1 MLFVGGWAMTLYW
14 YFFDGVRGVSWGYS
28 LIEWVQCAIFVRLG
42 NERLF
47 FRPLAMIG
55 FLSIIFQMV
64 SALFSLNHW
73 LTVLIINRFFDA
85 GLLYIIACAVFRIR
99 INSAK
104 RRGAFEARPG

>member
-1 MLFVGGWAMTLYW
+1 MAAILFAGGWAMTLYW

-42 NERLF
+42 KERLL

-55 FLSIIFQMV
+55 FLSIVFQTG

-73 LTVLIINRFFDA
+73 WTVLIINRFFDLA
-85 GLLYIIACAVFRIR
+85 LLYSVLCSIFRIR
-99 INSAK
+99 KNAE
-104 RRGAFEARPG
+104 RDWVAGR